1 MNYEAI
7 GLIMSFVS
15 VPLLLVGLVMLV
27 IQAIRKKKKK
37 SSLIVM
43 LLSVLLFVGGFGVS
57 LIGDPDLFPKDKAE
71 EAKEYAET
79 LVIGEFNPLTHE
91 NVKLVSVNFTN
102 EDVDGNKYTFQGKV
116 TVTDNYSDQYKGR
129 FTVVLTYSEV
139 TGFIVETLDIET
151 PTRSKQAKQGAKVAP
166 CSSIQRKT
174 TKAVR
179 VPEWQLQFS
188 AAQFQC
194 NAA

>member
-79 LVIGEFNPLTHE
+79 LVIGEFNP
-91 NVKLVSVNFTN
+91 
-102 EDVDGNKYTFQGKV
+102 
-116 TVTDNYSDQYKGR
+116 
-129 FTVVLTYSEV
+129 
-139 TGFIVETLDIET
+139 IVWVGA
-151 PTRSKQAKQGAKVAP
+151 SKKK
-166 CSSIQRKT
+166 K
-174 TKAVR
+174 
-179 VPEWQLQFS
+179 F
-188 AAQFQC
+188 
-194 NAA
+194 

>member
-1 MNYEAI
+1 
-7 GLIMSFVS
+7 MSFVS

-151 PTRSKQAKQGAKVAP
+151 PTRSK
-166 CSSIQRKT
+166 
-174 TKAVR
+174 
-179 VPEWQLQFS
+179 
-188 AAQFQC
+188 
-194 NAA
+194 

>member
-129 FTVVLTYSEV
+129 FTVVLTKFLCKIKARRVVVSLRCSDRLPSV
-139 TGFIVETLDIET
+139 HHRTSAQTLF
-151 PTRSKQAKQGAKVAP
+151 QGT
-166 CSSIQRKT
+166 Q
-174 TKAVR
+174 
-179 VPEWQLQFS
+179 
-188 AAQFQC
+188 
-194 NAA
+194 

>member
-79 LVIGEFNPLTHE
+79 LVIGELNPLTHE

-151 PTRSKQAKQGAKVAP
+151 PTRSK
-166 CSSIQRKT
+166 
-174 TKAVR
+174 
-179 VPEWQLQFS
+179 
-188 AAQFQC
+188 
-194 NAA
+194 